1 MHSARSGVSL
11 GMNEL
16 ISGITTYVH
25 RVVTTYNPVVVI
37 AELLL
42 IGLAVWWVSRFLR
55 GTRGARLIKGFGLV
69 FVTVYILIRLLPR
82 LFGGE
87 SAGWDR
93 AEFLYS
99 RFLFVAFVALIVAF
113 QSELRRALIQ
123 LGHTSVFR
131 SKRTQ
136 AERLAD
142 LLVESAGY
150 LSRNKMGSIV
160 AVERAVGLAGLM
172 ESGVPLDARPTAEL
186 LNTIFYPGSMLHD
199 MGVVITNGRIGAA
212 GCQFPLAESGEVDAS
227 MGARHR
233 AALGLAQESD
243 ALVIVVSEETGR
255 VSLAYDGQLYLGL
268 TLTDLREMILDLLVP
283 STTTR
288 KHNA

>member
-1 MHSARSGVSL
+1 M
-11 GMNEL
+11 EL
-16 ISGITTYVH
+16 FSGITTYIQ
-25 RVVTTYNPVVVI
+25 RVVTTYSPYVVL

-69 FVTVYILIRLLPR
+69 FVTVYVGIRLLPR
-82 LFGGE
+82 LLGGE
-87 SAGWDR
+87 SAGWER

-99 RFLFVAFVALIVAF
+99 RFLLVAFVALIVAF

-123 LGHTSVFR
+123 LGQTSVFR
-131 SKRTQ
+131 SQRTQ

-142 LLVESAGY
+142 TLAESASY
-150 LSRNKMGSIV
+150 LSRNKFGAIV

-172 ESGVPLDARPTAEL
+172 ESGVALDARPTAEL
-186 LNTIFYPGSMLHD
+186 LNTIFYPGSALHD
-199 MGVVITNGRIGAA
+199 MGVVITNGRVGAG
-212 GCQFPLAESGEVDAS
+212 GCQFPLAESGDVDAS

-243 ALVIVVSEETGR
+243 AVVVVVSEETGR
-255 VSLAYDGQLYLGL
+255 VSLACDGQLYLGL
-268 TLTDLREMILDLLVP
+268 TLTDLREMIFDLLAQGA
-283 STTTR
+283 SSRRHT
-288 KHNA
+288 A

>member
-1 MHSARSGVSL
+1 
-11 GMNEL
+11 MNEL

-212 GCQFPLAESGEVDAS
+212 GCQFPLAESGGRPSSGGVGV
-227 MGARHR
+227 GAGVGRVGHR
-233 AALGLAQESD
+233 RQRRDRSGLAGLRW
-243 ALVIVVSEETGR
+243 AVVPGVNPHGPAR
-255 VSLAYDGQLYLGL
+255 ND
-268 TLTDLREMILDLLVP
+268 P
-283 STTTR
+283 
-288 KHNA
+288 